1 LYFKKRTKKVYPR
14 LDTTTAIPTSTS
26 NAANNNPTI
35 SLNETAINT
44 KKETEQFLIKFN
56 EFLASFSKLDENDEK
71 TKIEIIDKIIKLFSS
86 VDLDKTKSTFMN
98 GNERQKLFNLSITI
112 LKIIDNNFPF
122 EFFERILEVLE
133 KENTKKITKLINEKF
148 EKLKTNS
155 NIETILSF
163 HSLIFF
169 AKNSIESTEFYK
181 ISDAIDLHINNL
193 EKLETIEELEKIM
206 EIHAKIFHSLKLSS
220 TTKNCKE
227 IINKVLYFQRKILG
241 LKHNYREKKL
251 LKLVID
257 QQKSILD
264 FANNL
269 KESSKPIQMNKDS
282 KCGCLP
288 SFSITSIEHKNRLI
302 PKNESLEKSQ
312 MENDAELILN
322 DVIEHQ
328 IEIID
333 QLNSTI
339 ATISEEE
346 NKKIKKLKDNHYELI
361 VLFPNLIKNNPK
373 IIDYIFIY
381 LKDLNLKNFKNEL
394 FLFNFLK
401 SSLEI
406 LNKENAKEIAKMLHE
421 QFQKLKDKKLNFETK
436 YIENIFDFHALIF
449 SDLMTDTNIITEA
462 IDLQINILKN
472 ITTIS
477 ENETKLIEIIENIM
491 AIHIQFFDAKKIINI
506 VRHIDIAKKVIE
518 FQKIILNYAND
529 NELFKL
535 IINQQKNILD
545 FTTNSQELFDQ
556 ILNDSEIQE
565 IQTFKNYLMEHQNEI
580 KKITQEKLRNLE
592 FTFDEM
598 IDFHSLIFC
607 NFLDKDLITEVID
620 LQIKAIQNVNELKDI
635 ESILASHV
643 DIYNSLNLKDLKN
656 IKNFNFNNLNMVIEK
671 VIDFQKNVCNLNNF
685 DEKDLLKLVT
695 NQQEDIFKFNEKMIE
710 FSKDFPENADLH
722 SILNYLVG
730 HHTEIFNKVT
740 MLITTLQNMT
750 TEENFVKEIIDIIL
764 EYHQLILSFPKL
776 IKNNKELLKTI
787 FEHWK
792 DLKNLNLH
800 DISKE
805 INGEVIKL
813 TLEMSDQILNDFESF
828 LGEELSG
835 IIDEQKSDLILEI
848 NNYTNNIGG
857 ELLENRDEITQVL
870 KSILNVLIGL
880 KDVKSVGDF
889 IKRIYEIIRHNRYF
903 RIFFLKILKILLDL
917 ALFLLAYFANLSACF
932 KNIDWFG
939 YFYYTFLYFILL
951 VCLILSLNDFFI
963 FYNTEFDNEV
973 AKHYIE
979 SFKTRTNFKID
990 RSKTYIDILKSLVFL
1005 PNEILYSISYIIN
1018 KYSNVF
1024 EFCVWNFKN
1033 QNYKC
1038 ANYFTFAIS
1047 LILILFS
1054 FTTVSFSFYLILT
1067 NCNQINICSIFV
1079 LILLLCKMI
1088 CEIFKFFYFKNFKIV
1103 VNENKTNFIRHIRHE
1118 EHLTA
1123 GCVLKENCNSFDLEH
1138 IVYCHFQLNSK
1149 PQISHLDLKKVFC
1162 NSSYKNYMV
1171 GFYLLNENG
1180 SNFVIQKHQI
1190 EGIKIEKN
1198 RSNEI
1203 EAIRFSRFFQ
1213 YFFRILYNKI

>member
-1 LYFKKRTKKVYPR
+1 LYILKRTKKVYPR
-14 LDTTTAIPTSTS
+14 LDTTTATPTSTS
-26 NAANNNPTI
+26 TAAANNNSTI
-35 SLNETAINT
+35 SLNETPINT
-44 KKETEQFLIKFN
+44 KKETEQFLNRFN
-56 EFLASFSKLDENDEK
+56 EILASFSKLDDYADEK
-71 TKIEIIDKIIKLFSS
+71 MKMEIIDKIIKLFSS
-86 VDLDKTKSTFMN
+86 IDLDKTKSIFMN
-98 GNERQKLFNLSITI
+98 GNERQKLFNLSIAI

-122 EFFERILEVLE
+122 QFFERILEVLE
-133 KENTKKITKLINEKF
+133 KENTKKITKIINEKF

-155 NIETILSF
+155 NIETIIGF

-169 AKNSIESTEFYK
+169 ARNSIESTEFYK

-206 EIHAKIFHSLKLSS
+206 EIHAQIFYSLNLSS
-220 TTKNCKE
+220 TPKNCKE

-241 LKHNYREKKL
+241 LKHKYHEKKL

-264 FANNL
+264 FANNF
-269 KESSKPIQMNKDS
+269 KESSKPVQMNKDS
-282 KCGCLP
+282 KYGCLP
-288 SFSITSIEHKNRLI
+288 SFSITSIEHKSRLI

-312 MENDAELILN
+312 MVN

-328 IEIID
+328 IEIIE

-346 NKKIKKLKDNHYELI
+346 NKKLKDNHYELI
-361 VLFPNLIKNNPK
+361 VLFPNLIKNNAK

-394 FLFNFLK
+394 FPFNFLK

-406 LNKENAKEIAKMLHE
+406 LSKENAKEITKMLHE

-436 YIENIFDFHALIF
+436 YIENVFDFHTLIF

-477 ENETKLIEIIENIM
+477 ENETKLIEILENIM
-491 AIHIQFFDAKKIINI
+491 AIHIRQFFDAKKIVNI
-506 VRHIDIAKKVIE
+506 DVAKKVIE
-518 FQKIILNYAND
+518 FQKIIHDLNYTND

-545 FTTNSQELFDQ
+545 FTMT
-556 ILNDSEIQE
+556 LNDSE

-580 KKITQEKLRNLE
+580 KRITQEKLRNLE

-598 IDFHSLIFC
+598 IDFHSIIFC
-607 NFLDKDLITEVID
+607 NILDKDLITEVID
-620 LQIKAIQNVNELKDI
+620 LQIKAIQNVNELENI
-635 ESILASHV
+635 ESIMSTHV
-643 DIYNSLNLKDLKN
+643 DIYKCLNLYDVKN
-656 IKNFNFNNLNMVIEK
+656 INFNNLNMVIEK

-710 FSKDFPENADLH
+710 FSKDFPENADLN

-730 HHTEIFNKVT
+730 HHTEIFNRVT

-750 TEENFVKEIIDIIL
+750 EENFIKEIINIIL

-776 IKNNKELLKTI
+776 IKNNKQLLRTI

-792 DLKNLNLH
+792 DLKKLNLH

-828 LGEELSG
+828 VGEELSG

-848 NNYTNNIGG
+848 NKYTNNIGG
-857 ELLENRDEITQVL
+857 ELLENRDEISQVL

-903 RIFFLKILKILLDL
+903 RIFFWKILKILLDL
-917 ALFLLAYFANLSACF
+917 ALFLLAYFANLSTCF

-939 YFYYTFLYFILL
+939 YFYYTYLYFILL

-973 AKHYIE
+973 AKNYIE
-979 SFKTRTNFKID
+979 SFNAKTNFKID
-990 RSKTYIDILKSLVFL
+990 RSRTYIELLKSLVFL

-1024 EFCVWNFKN
+1024 EFCLWNFKN
-1033 QNYKC
+1033 RNYKC
-1038 ANYFTFAIS
+1038 ANYFTSAIS

-1054 FTTVSFSFYLILT
+1054 FTTASFSFYLILT

-1079 LILLLCKMI
+1079 LILLLCKLI
-1088 CEIFKFFYFKNFKIV
+1088 CEIFKFFYF
-1103 VNENKTNFIRHIRHE
+1103 
-1118 EHLTA
+1118 

-1149 PQISHLDLKKVFC
+1149 PQISHLDLKKIFC
-1162 NSSYKNYMV
+1162 YFSYKNYMV

-1180 SNFVIQKHQI
+1180 SNFVIQKHRI
-1190 EGIKIEKN
+1190 EGIKIEKH

-1213 YFFRILYNKI
+1213 YFFYVIIKFNFFKIKKGLLRM